1 MVSKYCQQVILG
13 SVELRRSLFLEP
25 SPATEFVELD
35 DEQELELTAPS
46 LHITHEPG
54 HSSRVIVKAHPALS
68 ALKHRAFIL
77 RMYARQGWL
86 CPPRS
91 THSTSY
97 ATLQK
102 VPPSTLLFQPP
113 PPRVKAWYR
122 GYSFVLEPQRGL
134 TFGALAEGLQ
144 DLRDQCQK
152 TIDKLVKRPCT
163 PRNRWRYAQAMGL
176 LDGMSAQGRG
186 VFDAGP
192 GVFLVAE
199 AAICDDFE
207 YARVEREG
215 TDFLG

>member
-1 MVSKYCQQVILG
+1 MILG
-13 SVELRRSLFLEP
+13 SAELRRSLFLEP
-25 SPATEFVELD
+25 SLATEFVELD

-54 HSSRVIVKAHPALS
+54 HSSRFIVKAHPALS

-102 VPPSTLLFQPP
+102 IPPATLLFQPP

-122 GYSFVLEPQRGL
+122 GYSFALEPQRGL
-134 TFGALAEGLQ
+134 TFGVLAEGLQ

-152 TIDKLVKRPCT
+152 TIDKLVKRRPCT
-163 PRNRWRYAQAMGL
+163 PRNRRRYVQAMGL
-176 LDGMSAQGRG
+176 LDGMSGQDRG
-186 VFDAGP
+186 VVGAGP
-192 GVFLVAE
+192 GIFLVAE
-199 AAICDDFE
+199 EVICDHFE
-207 YARVEREG
+207 YVRVEREG
-215 TDFLG
+215 MNFTG